1 MISGMPMDKYQDI
14 EVISQRTVYSGFL
27 ELVVTELRYR
37 LFSGAW
43 GPVVQRDCV
52 KRPVAVG
59 VLLYD
64 PKREEVV
71 LVEQFR
77 MGALED
83 PDSPW
88 LFEIVAG
95 LVEEGEDY
103 ADVARRE
110 TQEESNCVIKTLLP
124 IMHYYTSPGSSTE
137 YTHLYCGLVDSEGV
151 AGIYGLPEEAE
162 DIKLHVVSSQR
173 AFDMIRTGEIKNVN
187 AIVALQWLALNQSSF

>member
-1 MISGMPMDKYQDI
+1 MDKYQDI

-110 TQEESNCVIKTLLP
+110 TQEESNCVIKILLP
-124 IMHYYTSPGSSTE
+124 ITT
-137 YTHLYCGLVDSEGV
+137 GV
-151 AGIYGLPEEAE
+151 VEFVRKEVRQSW
-162 DIKLHVVSSQR
+162 K
-173 AFDMIRTGEIKNVN
+173 
-187 AIVALQWLALNQSSF
+187 AIVFPVAASRITNPSVFRVAR